1 MNNFLEIFSYGFMLR
16 ALVAGVLIA
25 LSAGLIGVPLV
36 LKRNAMIGDGLSHV
50 GFAAIALATAVGLAP
65 LEFALPVV
73 IIVSFLIIKLNEN
86 KKINGDAAIALVSA
100 SALAIGVFLISVF
113 GVNVDI
119 NSYLFGSILAVSEGE
134 MILSIIL
141 SILMIMFYIIF
152 YNRIF
157 VTTFDNDFAKAVGVK
172 TKYYEMI
179 FAALCSTVVVIG
191 MKIAGALLISSL
203 IIFPVLTARNIAK
216 SFWKVSVFSGI
227 FAVIGFLIGLIVSYV
242 FSVPTGA
249 TIVITNLLILVIV
262 KLLYNK

>member
-100 SALAIGVFLISVF
+100 SALAIGVFLISVY
-113 GVNVDI
+113 VCLEN
-119 NSYLFGSILAVSEGE
+119 
-134 MILSIIL
+134 
-141 SILMIMFYIIF
+141 
-152 YNRIF
+152 
-157 VTTFDNDFAKAVGVK
+157 
-172 TKYYEMI
+172 
-179 FAALCSTVVVIG
+179 
-191 MKIAGALLISSL
+191 
-203 IIFPVLTARNIAK
+203 
-216 SFWKVSVFSGI
+216 
-227 FAVIGFLIGLIVSYV
+227 FL
-242 FSVPTGA
+242 
-249 TIVITNLLILVIV
+249 
-262 KLLYNK
+262 